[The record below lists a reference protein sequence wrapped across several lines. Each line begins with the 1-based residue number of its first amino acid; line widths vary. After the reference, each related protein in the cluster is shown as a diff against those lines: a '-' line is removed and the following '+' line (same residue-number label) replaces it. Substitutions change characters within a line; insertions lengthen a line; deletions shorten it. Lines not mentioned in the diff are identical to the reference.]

1 MGDQTRDGAAGGRQ
15 AGGRDQ
21 GADGRPRLQDQPLQ
35 VWLSLAVDELNKDPA
50 GIVHC
55 WEGTELLR
63 AWEGP
68 VQAEACGM
76 DKKILFP
83 EFRVQS
89 LL

>member
-1 MGDQTRDGAAGGRQ
+1 M
-15 AGGRDQ
+15 
-21 GADGRPRLQDQPLQ
+21 
-35 VWLSLAVDELNKDPA
+35 NKDPA

-83 EFRVQS
+83 KWSGEHPPTDLEEDLEAGFMGLPFIEPARGARVGRPHQ
-89 LL
+89 LGRAQLTRCIVQE